1 MKNEI
6 LLKVVLFVVFAAI
19 FIWIAAAL
27 KPDCPRGSH
36 AVFDRYWH
44 CEARP

>member
-1 MKNEI
+1 MNET
-6 LLKVVLFVVFAAI
+6 LLKIILCVVLLAI
-19 FIWIAAAL
+19 FLWVAAAL
-27 KPDCPRGSH
+27 KPDCPSGSH